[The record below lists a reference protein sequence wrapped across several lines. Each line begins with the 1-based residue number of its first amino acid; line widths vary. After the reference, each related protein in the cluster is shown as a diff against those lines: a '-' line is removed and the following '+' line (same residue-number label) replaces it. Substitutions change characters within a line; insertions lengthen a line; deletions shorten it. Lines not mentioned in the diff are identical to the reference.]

1 MRLSL
6 CQLVASK
13 KGNPVFRCQ
22 NFRDCSILTKHSWRK
37 CCLLIKVN
45 SVDLYHVRS
54 AKFLLPLE
62 ESWLGLGWKELSLLL
77 FADLQTWKRCLTMDE
92 RIETER
98 TELEDCQILFL
109 VSCNIL
115 ALKKGLGLFV
125 KIVLPIIKHCQIS
138 RACLLSFAYCIILC

>member
-1 MRLSL
+1 MCYSQNLTEMRLSL

-13 KGNPVFRCQ
+13 KRSPVDKHLSSQ

-98 TELEDCQILFL
+98 TELKDCQILYS

-115 ALKKGLGLFV
+115 A
-125 KIVLPIIKHCQIS
+125 IKNGS
-138 RACLLSFAYCIILC
+138 WFLC